1 MHMFPFFGALL
12 HGTVLATL
20 SFFVLF
26 AASKADGRIKSFGIV
41 LGTWLAIL
49 ALIALVGLTFMS
61 KTGGMGG
68 MNSGMMQGSG
78 SGIMQGSGQGM
89 MQGAGPGSMH
99 GSDGAQP
106 DTTKP

>member
-1 MHMFPFFGALL
+1 MHIFPIFGALL
-12 HGTVLATL
+12 HGTVIAIL

-26 AASKADGRIKSFGIV
+26 AASKADGRIKSFGII

-49 ALIALVGLTFMS
+49 ALIAVIGLTFMS
-61 KTGGMGG
+61 KTGGMSGMGG
-68 MNSGMMQGSG
+68 MNSSMMQGSG
-78 SGIMQGSGQGM
+78 SDM

-99 GSDGAQP
+99 GSDGTQP